1 MAGGFAGAGRVGS
14 EDEASDVEQRRADIG
29 FTLEHVQG
37 GAADLAG
44 AKCCDQRGFVDDATA
59 GGVDQVCGGF
69 HGAQGSGIDQV
80 VSLGVS
86 GVWTVTTSLSASRV
100 GVSTK
105 VSPTSCNAPPTAKL
119 ASRGVVRA
127 VAVDEVARMLQ
138 RCDRRTGTGRRDV
151 AILTVLA
158 RLGSRRGE
166 VAALSVDDINWHTG
180 ELVVTGKGS
189 RRELAAGRRGRG
201 DRRLLSCGRRN
212 GGCRTLFVSSLAP
225 WDGLSPSGIGQVVA
239 RGPDVTA
246 AEGIASLT

>member
-14 EDEASDVEQRRADIG
+14 EDEATDVEQRRVDIG

-80 VSLGVS
+80 VSLGERGMDGDDIAVGQQGG
-86 GVWTVTTSLSASRV
+86 GVDE
-100 GVSTK
+100 GVADVLQRT
-105 VSPTSCNAPPTAKL
+105 PTAKL
-119 ASRGVVRA
+119 ASGWRERGVVRA

-138 RCDRRTGTGRRDV
+138 GCDRRTGTGRRDV

-166 VAALSVDDINWHTG
+166 VAALRSTTSTG
-180 ELVVTGKGS
+180 TPES
-189 RRELAAGRRGRG
+189 
-201 DRRLLSCGRRN
+201 
-212 GGCRTLFVSSLAP
+212 
-225 WDGLSPSGIGQVVA
+225 WW
-239 RGPDVTA
+239 
-246 AEGIASLT
+246 